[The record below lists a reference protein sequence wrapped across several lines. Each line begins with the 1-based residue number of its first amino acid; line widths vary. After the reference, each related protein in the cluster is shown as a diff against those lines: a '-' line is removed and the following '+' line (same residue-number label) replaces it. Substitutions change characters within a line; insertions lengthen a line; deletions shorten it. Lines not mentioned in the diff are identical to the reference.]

1 MNILKEF
8 SPIMQMELT
17 LMKREEEHYQESD
30 YQRIGKNLKRNPT
43 FTLKIIFPIENFM
56 ITTNR
61 VIVMKIQ
68 FEFIKLLC

>member
-1 MNILKEF
+1 
-8 SPIMQMELT
+8 MQLELT
-17 LMKREEEHYQESD
+17 LMKREEEHYQESE

-61 VIVMKIQ
+61 VIVLKI
-68 FEFIKLLC
+68 